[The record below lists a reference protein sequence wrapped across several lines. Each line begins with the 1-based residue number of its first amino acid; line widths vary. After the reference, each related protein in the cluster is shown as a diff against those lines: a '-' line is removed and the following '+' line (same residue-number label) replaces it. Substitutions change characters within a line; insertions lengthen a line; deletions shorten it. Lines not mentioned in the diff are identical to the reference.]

1 MSEKNRSTRV
11 GIAILYL
18 AGCVNAGVLTTPVSE
33 SLWVLNDE
41 QTQAAISIT
50 PAGNASA
57 VPQPTWGVEQWNGP
71 SRLTHPYTQTL
82 NSNGNWSLA
91 NASASVQYDKTTS
104 PWLGGTFTLSQNGAS
119 LPCSPLTEYDL
130 FLSPKSVEA
139 SMGSLAGAAAN
150 GMKAS
155 QPLSTLQGLSFNLGL
170 QITYEQLGTNCTVN
184 QAGYLLGFLFR
195 NTVTSKTLFYQIY
208 FRRAAIDNG
217 SVVLAQPNNSFFD
230 DGQGNIGI
238 DDHITNVASS
248 IEAPVLRGPRLGYS
262 VNILP
267 RLTAIIQSGG
277 PGGRSYDTNLSRY
290 NLTKTYFGQN
300 IWGNSLTTAT
310 WDNFNIIT
318 SP

>member
-1 MSEKNRSTRV
+1 MSEKNRSIRV
-11 GIAILYL
+11 GIAILCL
-18 AGCVNAGVLTTPVSE
+18 AGCVNAGILTTPVNE
-33 SLWVLNDE
+33 SLWILNDE
-41 QTQAAISIT
+41 PTQAAISNT

-71 SRLTHPYTQTL
+71 SRLTYPYTQTL
-82 NSNGNWSLA
+82 NSNRNWSLT

-104 PWLGGTFTLSQNGAS
+104 PWLGGAFTLAQSGAG

-130 FLSPKSVEA
+130 FLAPKCVEA

-150 GMKAS
+150 GMTAS
-155 QPLSTLQGLSFNLGL
+155 QPLSTLQALSFNLGL
-170 QITYEQLGTNCTVN
+170 QITYEQLGTNCAIN
-184 QAGYLLGFLFR
+184 QAGYLLGLLFR
-195 NTVTSKTLFYQIY
+195 NIITSKTFFYQIY
-208 FRRAAIDNG
+208 FRRPTRDNG
-217 SVVLAQPNNSFFD
+217 IVILTQPDNSFFD

-248 IEAPVLRGPRLGYS
+248 LQAPVPGGPRLGYS

-267 RLTAIIQSGG
+267 RLAAIIQSGG
-277 PGGRSYDTNLSRY
+277 SGGKAYDTNLSHY
-290 NLTKTYFGQN
+290 KLAKTYFGQN